1 MFALHFAWILLG
13 ILLGFLLKQNII
25 YPKGYKM
32 QYFETNKKTRN
43 KRKEITKEESDIKKK
58 INKEKKTKKRK
69 NIYAE
74 FQKRTSF
81 FHYNAKTFSKTNI
94 IIAC

>member
-32 QYFETNKKTRN
+32 QDFE
-43 KRKEITKEESDIKKK
+43 
-58 INKEKKTKKRK
+58 INKAQEINEKK
-69 NIYAE
+69 
-74 FQKRTSF
+74 
-81 FHYNAKTFSKTNI
+81 
-94 IIAC
+94 

>member
-1 MFALHFAWILLG
+1 MFALHFAW

-32 QYFETNKKTRN
+32 QDFQTNKKTRN

-58 INKEKKTKKRK
+58 VNKVKKIKKK
-69 NIYAE
+69 SIYAE
-74 FQKRTSF
+74 FQNELLSF
-81 FHYNAKTFSKTNI
+81 TIMPNLFKN
-94 IIAC
+94 

>member
-1 MFALHFAWILLG
+1 MFALHFAW

-32 QYFETNKKTRN
+32 QYFQTNKKTRN

-58 INKEKKTKKRK
+58 VNKVKKIKKK
-69 NIYAE
+69 SIYAE
-74 FQKRTSF
+74 FQKRTTF
-81 FHYNAKTFSKTNI
+81 FHYNAKSFQKLI
-94 IIAC
+94 

>member
-1 MFALHFAWILLG
+1 MRFAWHFAYVLLY
-13 ILLGFLLKQNII
+13 ILLKQNII

-58 INKEKKTKKRK
+58 VNKEKKIKKRK
-69 NIYAE
+69 TYTPKFKN
-74 FQKRTSF
+74 
-81 FHYNAKTFSKTNI
+81 
-94 IIAC
+94 

>member
-32 QYFETNKKTRN
+32 QDFE
-43 KRKEITKEESDIKKK
+43 
-58 INKEKKTKKRK
+58 INKIQEINEKK
-69 NIYAE
+69 
-74 FQKRTSF
+74 
-81 FHYNAKTFSKTNI
+81 
-94 IIAC
+94 